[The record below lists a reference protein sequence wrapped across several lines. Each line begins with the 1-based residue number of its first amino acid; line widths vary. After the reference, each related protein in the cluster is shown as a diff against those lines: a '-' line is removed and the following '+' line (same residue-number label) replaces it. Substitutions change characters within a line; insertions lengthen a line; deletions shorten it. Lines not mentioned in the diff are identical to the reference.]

1 MKKLKQWQNRHGI
14 SNQAMIELSDMLG
27 LSIPGYMVDSTLDMG
42 NKPQS
47 EAAVQVDCRLKAS
60 NMGGRLWRNNVGVAE
75 REDGTPVRYGL
86 CNESKKMNQLIKS
99 SDLIG
104 ILPIT
109 ITPAHVGMTI
119 GQFWAPEIKEGNWKF
134 TGTPRELAQL
144 KFHQL
149 VTDLGG
155 IGKFVNNVEQL

>member
-1 MKKLKQWQNRHGI
+1 MRKIKQWQDKHCI
-14 SNQAMIELSDMLG
+14 SNEAMFELSEMLG
-27 LSIPGYMVDSTLDMG
+27 LSIPRYMIDPNLNMN

-60 NMGGRLWRNNVGVAE
+60 SIGGRLWRNNVGVAF
-75 REDGTPVRYGL
+75 REDGTPIRYGL
-86 CNESKKMNQLIKS
+86 CNETKKMNQIIKS

-109 ITPAHVGMTI
+109 ITPVHIGMVI

-134 TGTPRELAQL
+134 TGTPREVAQL
-144 KFHQL
+144 KFQEM
-149 VTDLGG
+149 VNDLGG
-155 IGKFVNNVEQL
+155 VSKFVNNVEQL